1 MPPLRGTS
9 GVWPDIIA
17 TVRPL
22 PGRPLMGRL
31 GSVCGSTSAVVRVP
45 EMAAWINEVAARAGL
60 HIGMVC
66 ATDYFDI
73 WETVPGDCD
82 RAGD

>member
-1 MPPLRGTS
+1 
-9 GVWPDIIA
+9 
-17 TVRPL
+17 
-22 PGRPLMGRL
+22 MGRL

-45 EMAAWINEVAARAGL
+45 EMAAWFNEVAARAGL

-82 RAGD
+82 RAERYDKGPRAISARAQEIRRLLRGG